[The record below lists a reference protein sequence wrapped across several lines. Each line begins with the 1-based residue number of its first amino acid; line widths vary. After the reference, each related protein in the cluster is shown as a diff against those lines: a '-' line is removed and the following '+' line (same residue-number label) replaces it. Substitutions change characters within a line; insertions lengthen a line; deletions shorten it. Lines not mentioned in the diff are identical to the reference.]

1 MICPRDNIPLIQ
13 RRLEDHHF
21 HFCERCHGLWFTAEG
36 LKKVLAAKNRPVI
49 VKPGEEPW
57 VSHSE
62 CETPG
67 NCPVDGKT
75 PMTLDTR
82 QGVCVDVCHE
92 HKGIWLDSGE
102 LEKVAGG
109 LSRAVTSGGN
119 KHSIVGEI
127 VGEIFFHAT
136 AEASFDV
143 AIAGVE
149 IAADAAGEV
158 VPEIAE
164 AVVSVIVEII
174 ADLLF

>member
-1 MICPRDNIPLIQ
+1 MICPRDNTPLIQ

-21 HFCERCHGLWFTAEG
+21 HFCEQCHGLWFTAEG
-36 LKKVLAAKNRPVI
+36 LKKVLAVKNRPVI

-102 LEKVAGG
+102 SEKVAEG

-119 KHSIVGEI
+119 KHSI